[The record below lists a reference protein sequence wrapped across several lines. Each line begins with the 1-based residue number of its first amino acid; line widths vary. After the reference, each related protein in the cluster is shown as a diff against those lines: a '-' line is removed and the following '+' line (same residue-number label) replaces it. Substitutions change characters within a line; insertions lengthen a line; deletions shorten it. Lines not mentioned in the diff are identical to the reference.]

1 MFCRRPLASPLLLSI
16 PMRVGVTAW
25 LLTSSACVVPQES
38 RVLQPVPAAQNRP
51 PRIIEEQ
58 ALVNGS
64 GGRIIYTG
72 SGANCTLEFSLKVS
86 DPDVND
92 VLLVNWYAYMRSQ
105 SGLPIYL
112 QEAIQ
117 PDIPPTE
124 IRSQSAIWSIGSI
137 ASSPLS
143 QDGTYAVEALVSD
156 GNLDANRRPQ
166 PRPDG
171 STTYVVSYA
180 WVVVVQTGL
189 PCL

>member
-1 MFCRRPLASPLLLSI
+1 
-16 PMRVGVTAW
+16 
-25 LLTSSACVVPQES
+25 
-38 RVLQPVPAAQNRP
+38 LQPVPAAQNRP
-51 PRIIEEQ
+51 PRVIEEQ

-64 GGRIIYTG
+64 GGRIVYTG
-72 SGANCTLEFSLKVS
+72 NGANCSLEFSLKVS
-86 DPDVND
+86 DPDLND

-105 SGLPIYL
+105 AGLPIYL

-117 PDIPPTE
+117 PDGSE
-124 IRSQSAIWSIGSI
+124 IRNQSAIWSISSI

-166 PRPDG
+166 PRQDG

-180 WVVVVQTGL
+180 WVVVVQSGL

>member
-1 MFCRRPLASPLLLSI
+1 
-16 PMRVGVTAW
+16 MRAGLTAW
-25 LLTSSACVVPQES
+25 LLTSSACLVPQES
-38 RVLQPVPAAQNRP
+38 RILQPVPAPQNRP

-64 GGRIIYTG
+64 GNRVVYTG
-72 SGANCTLEFSLKVS
+72 NGANCSLEFSLRVS
-86 DPDVND
+86 DPDLND
-92 VLLVNWYAYMRSQ
+92 VLVVNWYAYMRSQ
-105 SGLPIYL
+105 AGLPIYL

-117 PDIPPTE
+117 PNPPPDLSE
-124 IRSQSAIWSIGSI
+124 IRNQSAIWTISSI

-171 STTYVVSYA
+171 ATTYVVSYA

-189 PCL
+189 PCP